1 MQSNSQ
7 QFKRGSLAMMPLS
20 LIVLPWGV
28 LTGSLAMD
36 AGLSELSAAAM
47 SLLVFAGAAQ
57 LVALG
62 LIKAGA
68 GVFTILL
75 TTLFITSR
83 HFLYGVAMRSKIAN
97 RPLKWR
103 LSLGFLLTDELF
115 AVCGMQRDEDFNCW
129 FALGAGLSFYI
140 AWNLSTIAGIVL
152 ASQVPELSDYGL
164 EFAIAAIFIAMVAP
178 GVKTWATVTAVTV
191 SLVLSVVLSFFAIP
205 AAIVLASLVAMT
217 CAYGVDRWE
226 RKQ

>member
-36 AGLSELSAAAM
+36 AGLGELSAVAM

-68 GVFTILL
+68 GIFTILL

-83 HFLYGVAMRSKIAN
+83 HFLYGVAMRDKIVE
-97 RPLKWR
+97 RPLRWR

-115 AVCGMQRDEDFNCW
+115 AVCGMQSKSDFNRW
-129 FALGAGLSFYI
+129 FALGAGLGFYI
-140 AWNLSTIAGIVL
+140 AWNISTVAGIFLV
-152 ASQVPELSDYGL
+152 SQVPQLSNYGL

-178 GVKTWATVTAVTV
+178 GVKTWATVTAVV
-191 SLVLSVVLSFFAIP
+191 VALVLSVVFSLFALP

-217 CAYGVDRWE
+217 CAYFVDRIE
-226 RKQ
+226 RAE

>member
-36 AGLSELSAAAM
+36 AGLGELSAVAM

-68 GVFTILL
+68 GIFTILL

-83 HFLYGVAMRSKIAN
+83 HFLYGVAMRSKISS

-115 AVCGMQRDEDFNCW
+115 AVCGMQRDEDFNLW
-129 FALGAGLSFYI
+129 FALGAGLSFYV
-140 AWNLSTIAGIVL
+140 AWNLSTIGGILL
-152 ASQVPELSDYGL
+152 ASQVPELSEYGL

-178 GVKTWATVTAVTV
+178 GVKTWAAATAVGV
-191 SLVLSVVLSFFAIP
+191 ALLLSVVFSLFEIP

-217 CAYGVDRWE
+217 CAYFVDRVE
-226 RKQ
+226 RAQ